1 MKKQIFILGINGFIG
16 CHLTATLLQQTDF
29 EITGIDL
36 QTDKLG
42 ESLKNPRLTFKKG
55 DILKDTQWVEQQIQ
69 KSDIVLPLVAIA
81 NPKMYVDAPLKIFE
95 LDFEANLHIV
105 RLCVKYQKR
114 IIFPSTSEVYGMCD
128 EKEFD
133 EERSKLI
140 LGPINKERWIYSCSK
155 QLMDRVI
162 YAYGKHE
169 GLAYTL
175 FRPFNWIGPKLDDVM
190 NPNKGS
196 SRVVSQFLSNI
207 IHGRDIELVDGGE
220 QRRCFTDVDDSMEAL
235 LKIIVNKNGC
245 ANSRIFNIGNPA
257 NDLSIKELAHLILTT
272 AKKYPKFSANANKTQ
287 IKEIS
292 AKEYYGEGY
301 QDVTA
306 RIPAIGNAKHYLDWE
321 SKTDTATSIKKIL
334 DFYSHG

>member
-1 MKKQIFILGINGFIG
+1 MKKNIFILGINGFIG
-16 CHLTATLLQQTDF
+16 CHLTVALLERSDF
-29 EITGIDL
+29 NITGIDL

-42 ESLKNPRLTFKKG
+42 ESLNNPRLQFKKG
-55 DILKDTQWVEQQIQ
+55 DILKDTQWVEQQINEA
-69 KSDIVLPLVAIA
+69 DIILPLVAIA
-81 NPKMYVDAPLKIFE
+81 NPKMYVDNPLKIFE
-95 LDFEANLHIV
+95 LDFEANLNIL

-128 EKEFD
+128 EAEFD

-235 LKIIVNKNGC
+235 LKIIINEKGC
-245 ANSRIFNIGNPA
+245 ADSRIFNIGNPA
-257 NDLSIKELAHLILTT
+257 NDLSIKELAHLILNT
-272 AKKYPKFSANANKTQ
+272 AKNYPKFSANANKIQ
-287 IKEIS
+287 IKEIP

-306 RIPAIGNAKHYLDWE
+306 RIPAIKNAKQYLDWE
-321 SKTDTATSIKKIL
+321 PKTDTAASIKKIL
-334 DFYSHG
+334 DFYSN